1 MYRTTVGIDG
11 MMCSMC
17 QAHINDAL
25 RRAFEGI
32 KVSSSHAKKRA
43 EIISEAPLDEAKLRA
58 AIEET
63 GYKVLSVSS
72 EPYER
77 KGIFRKR

>member
-1 MYRTTVGIDG
+1 MHKTVVGIDG

-25 RRAFEGI
+25 RRTFEGA
-32 KVSSSHAKKRA
+32 KVSSSHTKGRA
-43 EIISEAPLDEAKLRA
+43 ELISEAPLDEAKLRA

-77 KGIFRKR
+77 KGVFRKR